1 MAKFA
6 WLPRITFLAT
16 TTVGG
21 GLLFAQLDQ
30 LGQQIGRM
38 GQNRNSTVKR
48 LEFNVESPKIRP
60 LESTVV
66 QIKVYGEVPIK
77 DSTETRSGR
86 LQEGGWTLALN
97 PANDGGW
104 LSKPFKYQ
112 GKDTE
117 GFVSDAGGLVGSIF
131 RSATNQFTLKD
142 SVVYHAPPRPGRY
155 KIIAT
160 LGSITAETEIEVD
173 ASAPSSYTPQQHTF
187 GPEPTSIV
195 DPYRRLAEFYAP
207 YIAQE
212 TWFQWTAD
220 ALCRS
225 DYDNDWDAGNNWNNL
240 GKGSTQAYVYYA
252 AIESQTHW
260 FLIYNFFHARDY
272 SDNCVAGTC
281 HENDNEG
288 MILTIRKDSS
298 EFGKLEA
305 METLAHNNVYS
316 YVNDSSIRK
325 GAHDIEAN
333 VAFHNGSHPIVFL
346 EAGGHGA
353 LGAADKKSFFDPS
366 RMAWKQNTGITYVYK
381 GVAERP
387 KHAMDR
393 EVGYELLPIYHHWW
407 ARASRETAGK
417 FMSAFYR
424 YQPFGNN
431 RPGMRLSEV
440 AGSFA
445 GGEHG
450 KDKAKPFWGW
460 HDTATQRRKILATG
474 QWATDPAYAIT
485 QNLTFPANKPVS
497 LDYVFNPYLNT
508 PEIPFVEIV
517 RNIQSGEV
525 APPASIQAIT
535 TPQPQQQQQ
544 AQQQPQQPQP
554 AGASPAGAVSAVAAA
569 VAIAA
574 SGSPAVNSGSCE
586 VEVRVD
592 GTVFLQVE
600 GTVARFEVVNGAPP
614 EERATN
620 CTASVPAFGA
630 KFQVEKRSGRGTVK
644 LVDPQT
650 GRVEISDPSRGAAD
664 YKLTLRWSPG
674 N

>member
-1 MAKFA
+1 MVAQRR
-6 WLPRITFLAT
+6 LHSLS
-16 TTVGG
+16 
-21 GLLFAQLDQ
+21 LLVFVAAIAAASSAFAQLDQ
-30 LGQQIGRM
+30 LGQQVGRL

-48 LEFNVESPKIRP
+48 LEFNVESLKIRP
-60 LESTVV
+60 LASTIV
-66 QIKVYGEVPIK
+66 QVKVYGEVPIK

-104 LSKPFKYQ
+104 LSKAFKYQ

-117 GFVSDAGGLVGSIF
+117 GFVSDSGGLIGSIF

-142 SVVYHAPPRPGRY
+142 SVVYHAPAKPGRY
-155 KIIAT
+155 KIVAT

-173 ASAPSSYTPQQHTF
+173 ASAPSSYTPQLYTF
-187 GPEPTSIV
+187 GPEPTTIA
-195 DPYRRLAEFYAP
+195 DPYRRIAEYYAP

-225 DYDNDWDAGNNWNNL
+225 DYDNDWDAGNNWDNL

-288 MILTIRKDSS
+288 MILTIRRDTT

-325 GAHDIEAN
+325 GAHDVEGN
-333 VAFHNGSHPIVFL
+333 VAFFNGSHPIVFL

-353 LGAADKKSFFDPS
+353 LGGADKKSFFDAS

-407 ARASRETAGK
+407 ARASRESAGK

-445 GGEHG
+445 GSEYG

-474 QWATDPAYAIT
+474 QWATDPAYAVS

-497 LDYVFNPYLNT
+497 LEYVFNPYLNT

-517 RNIQSGEV
+517 RNIQNGEV
-525 APPASIQAIT
+525 SAAA
-535 TPQPQQQQQ
+535 QPS
-544 AQQQPQQPQP
+544 QPQQPQQ
-554 AGASPAGAVSAVAAA
+554 AEISPAGPLSAVAAA
-569 VAIAA
+569 AAIAA
-574 SGSPAVNSGSCE
+574 SGGGASTGPVVTSGSCE

-592 GTVFLQVE
+592 GTVYLQME
-600 GTVARFEVVNGAPP
+600 GTLARFEVVNGAPP
-614 EERATN
+614 EERGTT
-620 CTASVPAFGA
+620 CTAPAPASGFA
-630 KFQVEKRSGRGTVK
+630 ATFQVEKRSGRGTVK
-644 LVDPQT
+644 VVDPRT
-650 GRVEISDPSRGAAD
+650 GRVEIADPSRGAAD
-664 YKLTLRWSPG
+664 YKLTVRWSAAG